1 MRSKHKVW
9 WKTSLFCGSGPESS
23 SQSFPKH
30 CWIQSG
36 MLAWRV
42 IASEWDGSVMAR
54 IWRAVFILTAQPQ
67 IGKDPSRDELL
78 MLSCPGLRL
87 WFWCSGQRKWGKTTC
102 MSSRAETG
110 TIFSLYEY
118 WINLQMFLWKAESLF
133 FPLLLQC
140 YQMQGHDSR
149 LWYVWP
155 KPSNQT

>member
-9 WKTSLFCGSGPESS
+9 WKTSLFCGAGPESS

-36 MLAWRV
+36 MLVWRV

-67 IGKDPSRDELL
+67 VGKDPSRDELL

-87 WFWCSGQRKWGKTTC
+87 WFWCSGQGKCEEKQPACPLELRK
-102 MSSRAETG
+102 EQ
-110 TIFSLYEY
+110 FSAYRNIESTSKCSY
-118 WINLQMFLWKAESLF
+118 ESLWVI
-133 FPLLLQC
+133 FPLLLV
-140 YQMQGHDSR
+140 
-149 LWYVWP
+149 L
-155 KPSNQT
+155 SNAGTWLQTLVCVAKTL